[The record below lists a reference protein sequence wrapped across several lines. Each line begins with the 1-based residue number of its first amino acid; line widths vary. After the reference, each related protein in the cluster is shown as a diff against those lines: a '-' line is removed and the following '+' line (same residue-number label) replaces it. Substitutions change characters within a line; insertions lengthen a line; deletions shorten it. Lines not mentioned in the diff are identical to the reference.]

1 MKNNLENDI
10 NKTLFIFIGGY
21 GMASQLWNYNL
32 LTMEKTNFLNKI
44 KKFGDTYIYYPKFYN
59 IKYFTESNNKIK
71 KFYKNDM
78 DFTLDDINYKKESK
92 YIYNNIGNY
101 SNYIIICTSI
111 GIHYAIEL
119 SKLLTN
125 CKIIGIEASSVG
137 KNAKIKFNK
146 TLHEYEK
153 KYKKYTNK
161 DLNKLKN
168 DKNYQEIDNL
178 ITAKMISN
186 IDFSFK
192 KFHCSSLHF
201 QNLIIENSLESK
213 INEKN
218 MLKINTSDD
227 L

>member
-1 MKNNLENDI
+1 MIVK
-10 NKTLFIFIGGY
+10 KTLFIFFGGY

-32 LTMEKTNFLNKI
+32 LTMEKTNFCNKI
-44 KKFGDTYIYYPKFYN
+44 KKFGDIYIYYPKFYN

-71 KFYKNDM
+71 KFYKDDL
-78 DFTLDDINYKKESK
+78 DFTLDDINYKKECK
-92 YIYNNIGNY
+92 YIYNNIDNY
-101 SNYIIICTSI
+101 DKYIIICTSI

-125 CKIIGIEASSVG
+125 CKIIVIEGSSVG

-146 TLHEYEK
+146 TLLEYEK

-161 DLNKLKN
+161 DLDKLKN

-186 IDFSFK
+186 INFSFRAVRILNAGFNNK
-192 KFHCSSLHF
+192 KNIYRFTH
-201 QNLIIENSLESK
+201 
-213 INEKN
+213 
-218 MLKINTSDD
+218 
-227 L
+227 